1 MEGGCNRGREGGRD
15 WEGGL
20 FCHDFGR
27 FFLRQGGEREDVGQR
42 RLVGRGIARQEHEV
56 HDRPA
61 WRRRDDAVGRRD
73 DAVGR
78 APPAVRHL
86 VESRTQ
92 HPADRF
98 AAPPCPRGIA
108 FRLLRGCELRMIGQQ
123 WPGPATAR
131 TCCRQSLRTGGRTAG
146 QRRRGRGGAADVEA
160 VGSRRPALV
169 APFHTRNYPPKCPR
183 RSTGERLGCGSR
195 RACGA

>member
-1 MEGGCNRGREGGRD
+1 MV
-15 WEGGL
+15 
-20 FCHDFGR
+20 CHCFRVGR
-27 FFLRQGGEREDVGQR
+27 FFLRQGGEREDVGER

-56 HDRPA
+56 HDRLA
-61 WRRRDDAVGRRD
+61 RRRRRRD

-108 FRLLRGCELRMIGQQ
+108 FRLFRGCELRMIGQQ
-123 WPGPATAR
+123 WPGPATAP

-146 QRRRGRGGAADVEA
+146 QRRRGRGGADAEA

-169 APFHTRNYPPKCPR
+169 APFHTHNFQLKCP

-195 RACGA
+195 SACGA